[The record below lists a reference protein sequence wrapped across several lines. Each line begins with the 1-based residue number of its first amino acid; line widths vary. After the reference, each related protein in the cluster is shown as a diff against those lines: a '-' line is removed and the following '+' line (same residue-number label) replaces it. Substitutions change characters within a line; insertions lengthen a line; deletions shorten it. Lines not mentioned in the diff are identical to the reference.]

1 MNVVTDSE
9 LLERYAAT
17 RDEEAFSAVARR
29 HADRVRGVCRRV
41 LVDEHEAEDALQAT
55 FLVLADKAF
64 LLPAEASLGGWLSA
78 VAFRQALHARSARQR
93 RIPPCGLIAGEAVEP
108 VAGEADPSVE
118 VTRRELGVMVREEI
132 AALPEECRAPVV
144 LCYLEGKT
152 NEEAA
157 RELNWPTGSM
167 SRRLEKARRLLK
179 AKFVG
184 RGLAVLAMLI
194 GVGVLAGLPRFGRS
208 EPPLCAAAGRL
219 SAEAH
224 RDSDTLLDR
233 LVKGMNSPDARRE
246 TARLVQSAMADADRL
261 QTRDRG
267 AEWQR
272 LAREMG
278 AAARA
283 LAREND
289 DHADLRP
296 AANRLALAC
305 VQCHHSFR
313 DN

>member
-1 MNVVTDSE
+1 MTDVE
-9 LLERYAAT
+9 LLKRFAVT
-17 RDEEAFSAVARR
+17 RDGRERFLVAR
-29 HADRVRGVCRRV
+29 HAARVRGVCRQV
-41 LVDEHEAEDALQAT
+41 LLDEHEAEDALQAT
-55 FLVLADKAF
+55 FLVLADKA
-64 LLPAEASLGGWLSA
+64 LVLQSESSLGGWLSA

-93 RIPPCGLIAGEAVEP
+93 RVPPCGLIAGEAAEP
-108 VAGEADPSVE
+108 VAGEVDPCVE
-118 VTRRELGVMVREEI
+118 VARRELGVMVREEI

-157 RELNWPTGSM
+157 RELNWPSGSM

-184 RGLAVLAMLI
+184 RGLAMLAVLI
-194 GVGVLAGLPRFGRS
+194 GVGVLLGLHQLGRS

-219 SAEAH
+219 SVEAR
-224 RDSDTLLDR
+224 RDADSLLEQ
-233 LVKGMNSPDARRE
+233 LVKGMSSRDERMRVAR
-246 TARLVQSAMADADRL
+246 AASADADRL
-261 QTRDRG
+261 QARDQG

-272 LAREMG
+272 LTREMG
-278 AAARA
+278 AAARD

-289 DHADLRP
+289 ADLRP
-296 AANRLALAC
+296 ANRLALAC
-305 VQCHHSFR
+305 LQCHHAFR